1 MSKALS
7 NTESGLIVAEDGTP
21 RCFWQPSMPDYH
33 DNEWGHPVVNDQRLF
48 EKICLEGFHSGMSWK
63 LIYNKREHFRRAFND
78 FDFHLV
84 AQFDQQDV
92 ERLMQDASIV
102 RNRAKIL
109 STINNAKRAIE
120 LVQEAGS
127 LAAWIWQ
134 FEPSPQE
141 RPETVNLAYWHE
153 NTTSAASRHV
163 QSPEKA
169 RLDLCRANHYLFIN
183 AGTGAGE
190 RSSRRLYLSSGSGGA
205 ASKAETA
212 GLKRRGNR
220 GLKRNI
226 MARTTE
232 NSLLCAPV
240 GISPFRPEDA

>member
-7 NTESGLIVAEDGTP
+7 NKESGLIVAEDGTP

-33 DNEWGHPVVNDQRLF
+33 DNEWGHPVVDDQRLF

-153 NTTSAASRHV
+153 NTTSAASL
-163 QSPEKA
+163 A
-169 RLDLCRANHYLFIN
+169 M
-183 AGTGAGE
+183 
-190 RSSRRLYLSSGSGGA
+190 
-205 ASKAETA
+205 SKALKKRGWTFVGPITTYSLMQALGLVNDHLEGCICRQEVEA
-212 GLKRRGNR
+212 LRAKLKR
-220 GLKRNI
+220 
-226 MARTTE
+226 
-232 NSLLCAPV
+232 PV
-240 GISPFRPEDA
+240 

>member
-1 MSKALS
+1 MEHKVLSKALS
-7 NTESGLIVAEDGTP
+7 HTDSGLIVAEDGTH

-33 DNEWGHPVVNDQRLF
+33 DNEWGHPVVDDQRLF

-63 LIYNKREHFRRAFND
+63 LIYNKREHFRRAFKD

-84 AQFDQQDV
+84 SQFDQQDV

-120 LVQEAGS
+120 LVEEAGS

-134 FEPSPQE
+134 FEPTPQE

-153 NTTSAASRHV
+153 NTTTAASIAMSKGLKKRGWTFVGPITTYSLMQALGLVNDHL
-163 QSPEKA
+163 EGCH
-169 RLDLCRANHYLFIN
+169 CRQEVEAL
-183 AGTGAGE
+183 
-190 RSSRRLYLSSGSGGA
+190 R
-205 ASKAETA
+205 A
-212 GLKRRGNR
+212 GLKR
-220 GLKRNI
+220 
-226 MARTTE
+226 
-232 NSLLCAPV
+232 PV
-240 GISPFRPEDA
+240 